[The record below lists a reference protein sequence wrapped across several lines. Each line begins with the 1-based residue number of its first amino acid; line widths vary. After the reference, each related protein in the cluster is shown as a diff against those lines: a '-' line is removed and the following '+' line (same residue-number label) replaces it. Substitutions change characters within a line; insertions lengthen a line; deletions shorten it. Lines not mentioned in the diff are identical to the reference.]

1 MSSTTTTPETPAPVY
16 LSAMLRDAVVDVDG
30 KGIGSLADVIVRLGA
45 AGYPLVTGL
54 VTKVGPNRIFVP
66 ISVVTS
72 IVPDRITLG
81 TKTLDLRPFE
91 RRDGEVLLKDAVL
104 GHRGIDWSAPSTSPS
119 PTRQPGG
126 QRQDSTS
133 TKEGGSPGA
142 NTTNTPRA
150 TGTCSTHSSGMKPLR
165 KFARDLVGSAA

>member
-1 MSSTTTTPETPAPVY
+1 MISAPTTPTTPAPVY
-16 LSAMLRDAVVDVDG
+16 LSAILRDAVVDVDG

-54 VTKVGPNRIFVP
+54 VTRVGQNRVFVP

-91 RRDGEVLLKDAVL
+91 RRDGE
-104 GHRGIDWSAPSTSPS
+104 SAPTTSRS
-119 PTRQPGG
+119 QTHRPGG
-126 QRQDSTS
+126 RRLDSTS
-133 TKEGGSPGA
+133 TNEGGSPEA
-142 NTTNTPRA
+142 NVTTAHPA
-150 TGTCSTHSSGMKPLR
+150 TGTCSTR
-165 KFARDLVGSAA
+165 